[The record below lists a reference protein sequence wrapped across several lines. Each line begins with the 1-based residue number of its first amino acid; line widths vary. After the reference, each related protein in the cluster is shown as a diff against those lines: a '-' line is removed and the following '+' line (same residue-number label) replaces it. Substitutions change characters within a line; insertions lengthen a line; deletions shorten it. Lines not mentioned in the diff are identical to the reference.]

1 MSLPCPSVGAIAVVF
16 VSQRR
21 DEDAAG
27 YAAAAAEMEL
37 LAARQPG
44 YLGFVAARG
53 ADGIGIAVSYWQDDA
68 AARAWRDQ
76 PDHARIREMG
86 RTRWYDAYALS
97 VATVER
103 SYDWQRDAAA

>member
-1 MSLPCPSVGAIAVVF
+1 MSFPCPTAGAIAVIF
-16 VSQRR
+16 VSQRT
-21 DEDAAG
+21 DDDAAG
-27 YAAAAAEMEL
+27 YDAAATEMEA

-53 ADGIGIAVSYWQDDA
+53 ADGVGIAVSYWQNDA

-76 PDHARIREMG
+76 PDHARIRDMG

-103 SYDWQRDAAA
+103 SYDWRRDTAA